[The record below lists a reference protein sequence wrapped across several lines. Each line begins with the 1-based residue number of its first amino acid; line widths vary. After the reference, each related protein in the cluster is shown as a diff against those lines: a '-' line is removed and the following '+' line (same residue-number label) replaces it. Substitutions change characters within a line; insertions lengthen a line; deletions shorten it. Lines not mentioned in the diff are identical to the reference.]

1 MSERVENKEA
11 FKFSP
16 DIHAKVIK
24 TIVFHREVM
33 PKPVFS
39 VITTGRG
46 EKDARALE
54 ETFSN
59 WEIAKKV
66 FEEKSGKSK
75 AIEFLIAD
83 AGENAELPEICDSTV
98 ISPEEYEEYRKEL
111 WKSGIIKYPWWDT
124 PAIGR
129 NLGFK
134 HAKGR
139 IIVFHDMDS
148 LFSTGTQMDNAY
160 IFSELDKYE
169 NYFEVM
175 YSAFKRKDI
184 VAAVPSLR
192 PRDSLKL
199 GRRFGIMGA
208 NFMTRLSLKFP
219 TIKIGGIPVIGA
231 SVPGCSMTLLYDV
244 ACRMSRNGCG
254 PYDPELGVS
263 EDQKISRLMSR
274 FGRISYERCA
284 GVFTRTRNRVS
295 DGYDI
300 AKSLGYAIKGSTYYL
315 FPGLFKYRRHSLT
328 I

>member
-1 MSERVENKEA
+1 MLN
-11 FKFSP
+11 
-16 DIHAKVIK
+16 
-24 TIVFHREVM
+24 
-33 PKPVFS
+33 PVFS

-46 EKDARALE
+46 EKDAKALE
-54 ETFSN
+54 ETFNN

-66 FEEKSGKSK
+66 FEEKTGKHNS
-75 AIEFLIAD
+75 IEFLVVD
-83 AGENAELPEICDSTV
+83 AGENAEFPEICDSRV
-98 ISPEEYEEYRKEL
+98 ISPDEYEEYRKGL
-111 WKSGIIKYPWWDT
+111 WTAGIIKYPEWDT

-134 HAKGR
+134 HAKGKM
-139 IIVFHDMDS
+139 IVFHDIDS
-148 LFSTGTQMDNAY
+148 LFSTGTEMDDSY

-184 VAAVPSLR
+184 VATVPSLR

-208 NFMTRLSLKFP
+208 NFLTWFSLKLP
-219 TIKIGGIPVIGA
+219 TIELLGIPVMGA
-231 SVPGCSMTLLYDV
+231 SVPGCSITLLHDV
-244 ACRMSRNGCG
+244 ASKMSKDGYG
-254 PYDPELGVS
+254 PYDSELGVS
-263 EDQKISRLMSR
+263 EDHKISRLMTR
-274 FGRISYERCA
+274 FGRISYEPYA
-284 GVFTRTRNRVS
+284 GVFTRTISRVS

-315 FPGLFKYRRHSLT
+315 FPGLFKYRKHSLT

>member
-1 MSERVENKEA
+1 MLN
-11 FKFSP
+11 
-16 DIHAKVIK
+16 
-24 TIVFHREVM
+24 
-33 PKPVFS
+33 PVFS
-39 VITTGRG
+39 VITTGRR
-46 EKDARALE
+46 EKDRRVLK
-54 ETFSN
+54 ETFNN

-66 FEEKSGKSK
+66 FEEKSGKSN

-83 AGENAELPEICDSTV
+83 AGENAEFPEICDSTV

-111 WKSGIIKYPWWDT
+111 LKAGIIKYSGWDT

-139 IIVFHDMDS
+139 IVVFHDIDT
-148 LFSTGTQMDNAY
+148 LFSTGTQMDDAY

-175 YSAFKRKDI
+175 YYAFKRKDI
-184 VAAVPSLR
+184 VATVPSLR

-219 TIKIGGIPVIGA
+219 TVRIGGIAIIGA
-231 SVPGCSMTLLYDV
+231 SVPGCSMAMLHDV
-244 ACRMSRNGCG
+244 ACRMSSNGYG
-254 PYDPELGVS
+254 PYDSELGVA
-263 EDQKISRLMSR
+263 EDHKISRLMSR

-295 DGYDI
+295 DGHDI
-300 AKSLGYAIKGSTYYL
+300 AKSLGYAIKGSTYYI

>member
-1 MSERVENKEA
+1 MLN
-11 FKFSP
+11 
-16 DIHAKVIK
+16 
-24 TIVFHREVM
+24 
-33 PKPVFS
+33 PVFS
-39 VITTGRG
+39 VITTGRR
-46 EKDARALE
+46 EKDRRVLK
-54 ETFSN
+54 ETFNN
-59 WEIAKKV
+59 WEIAKQV
-66 FEEKSGKSK
+66 FEEKSGKSN

-83 AGENAELPEICDSTV
+83 AGENAEFPEICDSTV

-111 WKSGIIKYPWWDT
+111 LKAGIIKYPGWDT

-148 LFSTGTQMDNAY
+148 LFSTGTHMDDAY
-160 IFSELDKYE
+160 LFSELDKYE

-175 YSAFKRKDI
+175 YNAFKRKDI
-184 VAAVPSLR
+184 VATVPSLR

-208 NFMTRLSLKFP
+208 NFLTRFSLKFP
-219 TIKIGGIPVIGA
+219 TVEILGIPVIGA
-231 SVPGCSMTLLYDV
+231 SVPGCSIALLHDV
-244 ACRMSRNGCG
+244 ASRMSNNGYG
-254 PYDPELGVS
+254 PYDPELGVA
-263 EDQKISRLMSR
+263 EDHKISRLMSR
-274 FGRISYERCA
+274 LGRISYERCA
-284 GVFTRTRNRVS
+284 GVFTRTQNRVS
-295 DGYDI
+295 EGYDI

>member
-1 MSERVENKEA
+1 MLN
-11 FKFSP
+11 
-16 DIHAKVIK
+16 
-24 TIVFHREVM
+24 
-33 PKPVFS
+33 PVFS

-54 ETFSN
+54 ETFNN
-59 WEIAKKV
+59 WEITKKV
-66 FEEKSGKSK
+66 FEEKSGISK
-75 AIEFLIAD
+75 AIEFLVVD
-83 AGENAELPEICDSTV
+83 AGENAEFPEICDSTV
-98 ISPEEYEEYRKEL
+98 ISPEEYEEYRREL
-111 WKSGIIKYPWWDT
+111 WKAGIIKYPRWDT

-129 NLGFK
+129 NLGLK

-139 IIVFHDMDS
+139 IVVFHDVDT
-148 LFSTGTQMDNAY
+148 LFSTGTQIDNSY

-175 YSAFKRKDI
+175 YHAFKRKDI
-184 VAAVPSLR
+184 VATVPSLR

-219 TIKIGGIPVIGA
+219 TVKIGGIPVIGA

-244 ACRMSRNGCG
+244 ACRMSNNGYG
-254 PYDPELGVS
+254 PYDPELGVA
-263 EDQKISRLMSR
+263 EDHKISRLMSR

-284 GVFTRTRNRVS
+284 GVFTRTQNRVS

-300 AKSLGYAIKGSTYYL
+300 AKSLGYAVKGATYYL

>member
-1 MSERVENKEA
+1 MLN
-11 FKFSP
+11 
-16 DIHAKVIK
+16 
-24 TIVFHREVM
+24 
-33 PKPVFS
+33 PVFS

-46 EKDARALE
+46 EKDTRALE

-59 WEIAKKV
+59 WEITKKV
-66 FEEKSGKSK
+66 FEEKSGISK
-75 AIEFLIAD
+75 AIEFLVVD
-83 AGENAELPEICDSTV
+83 AGENAEFPKICDSTR
-98 ISPEEYEEYRKEL
+98 ISPKEYEKYRKEL
-111 WKSGIIKYPWWDT
+111 WKSGIIKYQGWDT

-139 IIVFHDMDS
+139 IVVFHDIDT
-148 LFSTGTQMDNAY
+148 LFSTGTQMDDAY

-175 YSAFKRKDI
+175 YHAFKRKDI
-184 VAAVPSLR
+184 VATVPSLR

-219 TIKIGGIPVIGA
+219 TVRIGGIAIIGA
-231 SVPGCSMTLLYDV
+231 SVPGCSMAMLHNV
-244 ACRMSRNGCG
+244 ACRMSSNGYG
-254 PYDPELGVS
+254 PYDSELGVA
-263 EDQKISRLMSR
+263 EDHKISRLMSR

-284 GVFTRTRNRVS
+284 GVFTRTQNRVS

>member
-11 FKFSP
+11 FKFSSG
-16 DIHAKVIK
+16 IHAKVIK
-24 TIVFHREVM
+24 TIVFHREGM

-39 VITTGRG
+39 VITTGRR
-46 EKDARALE
+46 EKDKRVLK
-54 ETFSN
+54 ETFNN
-59 WEIAKKV
+59 WEIAKQV
-66 FEEKSGKSK
+66 FEEKSGKSN

-83 AGENAELPEICDSTV
+83 AGENAEFPEICDSTV

-111 WKSGIIKYPWWDT
+111 LKAGIIKYPEWDT

-139 IIVFHDMDS
+139 IIVFHDIDS
-148 LFSTGTQMDNAY
+148 LFSTGTQMDDAY
-160 IFSELDKYE
+160 ICSELDKYE

-175 YSAFKRKDI
+175 YHAFKRKDI
-184 VAAVPSLR
+184 VATVPSLR

-219 TIKIGGIPVIGA
+219 TIKIGEIPVIGA
-231 SVPGCSMTLLYDV
+231 SVPGCSITLLYDV
-244 ACRMSRNGCG
+244 ACRMSTNGYG

-284 GVFTRTRNRVS
+284 GVFTRTQNRVS

-300 AKSLGYAIKGSTYYL
+300 VKSLGYAIKGSTYYI

>member
-1 MSERVENKEA
+1 MLLRKVMS
-11 FKFSP
+11 
-16 DIHAKVIK
+16 H
-24 TIVFHREVM
+24 
-33 PKPVFS
+33 PVFS

-46 EKDARALE
+46 EKDTKALK
-54 ETFSN
+54 ETFNN

-66 FEEKSGKSK
+66 FEEKTGKK
-75 AIEFLIAD
+75 NAIEFLVVD
-83 AGENAELPEICDSTV
+83 AGENAELPEIYDSTI
-98 ISPEEYEEYRKEL
+98 ISPKEYDEYREKL
-111 WKSGIIKYPWWDT
+111 WKSGIVKYSWWDS

-129 NLGFK
+129 NLGFR
-134 HAKGR
+134 HAKGK
-139 IIVFHDMDS
+139 IIVFHDIDS
-148 LFSTGTQMDNAY
+148 LFSTGTHMDDAY

-184 VAAVPSLR
+184 VASVPSLR

-208 NFMTRLSLKFP
+208 NFVTRLSLKFP
-219 TIKIGGIPVIGA
+219 TVRIGGIAVIGA
-231 SVPGCSMTLLYDV
+231 SVPGCSIALLHDV
-244 ACRMSRNGCG
+244 ACRMSCNGHG
-254 PYDPELGVS
+254 PYDPELGIA

-274 FGRISYERCA
+274 FGRISYERGA

-300 AKSLGYAIKGSTYYL
+300 AKSLGYAIKGATYYL